1 MIYFNT
7 NSEGAAEWVENAV
20 RTEAKKKLA
29 LSTIATLLSKIDGN
43 KNKIGWATA
52 TSYSE
57 GAGLTKFCLIVA
69 SHDQITIGIHDGSKQ
84 QASPGRTWQQL
95 APWKPDSR
103 GFEERLR
110 CWVDDKKAD
119 RVTIALNQKAAL
131 VKTLRMLHRKQSP
144 SDFSI
149 SRNEAYLDGVNK
161 SGKRSLRVIIA
172 AAEGDTPKSTT
183 TRSASIAVPK
193 LNPLISEGPLN
204 STVFYE
210 DGRPFRYENG
220 YRIYLDTKPL

>member
-1 MIYFNT
+1 MIHLDLT
-7 NSEGAAEWVENAV
+7 PDSAAAWIDKSVY
-20 RTEAKKKLA
+20 TEAKKKLA
-29 LSTIATLLSKIDGN
+29 LSTIATLISKIDGN

-57 GAGLTKFCLIVA
+57 GAGLTKVCLIVA
-69 SHDQITIGIHDGSKQ
+69 LHDQITIGINDGSKQ

-119 RVTIALNQKAAL
+119 RITMALDRKAAL
-131 VKTLRMLHRKQSP
+131 VKTLKLLHRKQSP
-144 SDFSI
+144 SEFSI

-161 SGKRSLRVIIA
+161 SGKRSLRMIIG

-183 TRSASIAVPK
+183 TGSASIAAPK
-193 LNPLISEGPLN
+193 LNPSISEGPMN

-220 YRIYLDTKPL
+220 YRVNLDTKGL

>member
-1 MIYFNT
+1 MSCFNL
-7 NSEGAAEWVENAV
+7 NPESAAEWIDKAV
-20 RTEAKKKLA
+20 HTEAKKKLA
-29 LSTIATLLSKIDGN
+29 LSTIATLLSKVDGD

-69 SHDQITIGIHDGSKQ
+69 SHDQITIGINDGSKQ

-95 APWKPDSR
+95 APWKPESR
-103 GFEERLR
+103 GFDERLR
-110 CWVDDKKAD
+110 CWIDDKKSD
-119 RVTIALNQKAAL
+119 RITIALDQKAAV
-131 VKTLRMLHRKQSP
+131 VKTLKLLNKKQSP

-149 SRNEAYLDGVNK
+149 SRNEAYLDGINK

-172 AAEGDTPKSTT
+172 AAEGDTAKSTAT
-183 TRSASIAVPK
+183 ESALSAFPK
-193 LNPLISEGPLN
+193 LNPLIAQDPMNL
-204 STVFYE
+204 TVFYE

-220 YRIYLDTKPL
+220 YRVYLDPTGL

>member
-1 MIYFNT
+1 MSHFDLTPESASAWIDK
-7 NSEGAAEWVENAV
+7 AV
-20 RTEAKKKLA
+20 HTEAKKKLA

-57 GAGLTKFCLIVA
+57 GAGLTKFCLIVS
-69 SHDQITIGIHDGSKQ
+69 SHDQITIGINDGSKQ
-84 QASPGRTWQQL
+84 RASPGRTWQPL
-95 APWKPDSR
+95 APWKPESR
-103 GFEERLR
+103 GFEDRLR
-110 CWVDDKKAD
+110 CWIDDKKSD
-119 RVTIALNQKAAL
+119 RITIALDQKAAV
-131 VKTLRMLHRKQSP
+131 VKTLKLLHRKQSP
-144 SDFSI
+144 SEFSI

-172 AAEGDTPKSTT
+172 AAEGATAKSTVT
-183 TRSASIAVPK
+183 GSTSSALPK
-193 LNPLISEGPLN
+193 LNPLIAKDPMN

-220 YRIYLDTKPL
+220 YRIYLDPKGL

>member
-1 MIYFNT
+1 MNFNRK
-7 NSEGAAEWVENAV
+7 SEGAADWIEKAV

-52 TSYSE
+52 TSYSD

-69 SHDQITIGIHDGSKQ
+69 SNDQIIIGINDGSKQ

-95 APWKPDSR
+95 APWKPDSQ
-103 GFEERLR
+103 GFDERLR
-110 CWVDDKKAD
+110 CWIDDKKSD
-119 RVTIALNQKAAL
+119 RITIELNQKATV
-131 VKTLRMLHRKQSP
+131 VKTLKLLHRKQSP

-172 AAEGDTPKSTT
+172 AAESDIVKSAATGA
-183 TRSASIAVPK
+183 ASLAPPK
-193 LNPLISEGPLN
+193 LNPPTAKDSLK
-204 STVFYE
+204 STIFYE
-210 DGRPFRYENG
+210 DSRPFRYENG
-220 YRIYLDTKPL
+220 YRVYLQLDDL